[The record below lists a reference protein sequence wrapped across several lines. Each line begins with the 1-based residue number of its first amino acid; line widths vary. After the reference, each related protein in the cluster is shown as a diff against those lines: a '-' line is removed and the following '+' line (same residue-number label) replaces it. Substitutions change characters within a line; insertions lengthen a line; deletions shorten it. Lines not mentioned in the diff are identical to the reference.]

1 MQFIIMANDGTDEN
15 AVDRRAAFR
24 DEHLKMIEKMS
35 DEKKHL
41 YAAAILNDYGNMIG
55 SLLVVDFPTR
65 EALDDY
71 LTIEPYVIGK
81 VWEKIEI
88 IPCKV
93 GPMFLGLHK

>member
-1 MQFIIMANDGTDEN
+1 
-15 AVDRRAAFR
+15 
-24 DEHLKMIEKMS
+24 MS

-41 YAAAILNDYGNMIG
+41 YAAALLDDDGNMIG

-65 EALDDY
+65 EELDDY

-88 IPCKV
+88 KPCKV
-93 GPMFLGLHK
+93 GSMFLK